1 MWHAI
6 LVKAKIELNDILVC
20 KNIKTLKLFDHLTP
34 YMLDT
39 ALIRILWV

>member
-6 LVKAKIELNDILVC
+6 LVKAKTELNDALVC

-34 YMLDT
+34 YMPDT
-39 ALIRILWV
+39 ALVRILSV